1 MASQGSPPPN
11 HPGQAPN
18 STAAAYAA
26 LGPKIGQSAVLDK
39 LKAMAEITKFMG
51 PDGIPAN
58 TYSDQLL
65 NGLEGYV
72 SSELGGLPLATV
84 ENDDVVVLAGSLL
97 QLHMPNHGGTKTLL
111 KQHMTFAT
119 KLPRNSIQRPTPTH
133 TPAPSPAQGQVAGNH
148 NVHSH
153 EDRQKEA
160 NSWREIFP
168 GCATAWPIRQLY
180 PMIRYMKVAVPKLPV
195 DTTDMAGCVTFSYKQ
210 AETIR
215 AIILGSNPVQAFDAW
230 QKECVKEFRALRG
243 AERPPLI
250 YADSVTLY
258 LQLLRQLA
266 TTRQT
271 NSTYQLST
279 VDHELIHRTAE
290 LMLFTSQDHAKS
302 TDHVLGLLHRL
313 AVAHRAPEV
322 FTPAL
327 EAEWLN
333 ATAAL
338 PADDVL
344 IPCRPSAP
352 LK

>member
-1 MASQGSPPPN
+1 M
-11 HPGQAPN
+11 
-18 STAAAYAA
+18 
-26 LGPKIGQSAVLDK
+26 
-39 LKAMAEITKFMG
+39 
-51 PDGIPAN
+51 
-58 TYSDQLL
+58 
-65 NGLEGYV
+65 
-72 SSELGGLPLATV
+72 ATV

-97 QLHMPNHGGTKTLL
+97 QMHMANHGVTKALL
-111 KQHMTFAT
+111 KQHMLFAT
-119 KLPRNSIQRPTPTH
+119 KLPRNSVQRSSPPYV
-133 TPAPSPAQGQVAGNH
+133 PAPSTPAQGQVAGNH

-168 GCATAWPIRQLY
+168 GCATTWTVRQQY
-180 PMIRYMKVAVPKLPV
+180 PMIRYMKVSVPKLPV

-215 AIILGSNPVQAFDAW
+215 AIIMGNNPVQALDTW
-230 QKECVKEFRALRG
+230 QTESVKEFRALRG
-243 AERPPLI
+243 TERPPLI
-250 YADSVTLY
+250 YADNVTMY
-258 LQLLRQLA
+258 FRMLRQLA
-266 TTRQT
+266 TVRQD
-271 NSTYQLST
+271 NSTYQLSA

-302 TDHVLGLLHRL
+302 ADHVLSLLHRL

-327 EAEWLN
+327 EAEWL
-333 ATAAL
+333 TGTTAL